1 MKLSEYISRL
11 QKVNAEHGD
20 LDVVIVDA
28 SVSSEPFVL
37 HVKEAGVPEIV
48 DLLRPNGLDF
58 FAVWRPG
65 KTVRDDQRTRVESVG
80 TALRIA

>member
-11 QKVNAEHGD
+11 QNVNAEHGD
-20 LDVVIVDA
+20 LDVVIADA

-37 HVKEAGVPEIV
+37 HVKEAAVPEIV

-65 KTVRDDQRTRVESVG
+65 KPVRDDQRTRVESVG